1 MYHFIIIIC
10 HVIKCCSYFI
20 KALKSSEKTTADADT
35 AKSEEHP
42 QFSRTLSADDTD
54 AAFRER
60 LKNMG
65 KCNYELCF
73 CYFIHRI
80 LL

>member
-1 MYHFIIIIC
+1 M
-10 HVIKCCSYFI
+10 
-20 KALKSSEKTTADADT
+20 KSSEKSTADADT

-65 KCNYELCF
+65 KCNYEFSF
-73 CYFIHRI
+73 CYFIHQI
-80 LL
+80 LLKKLMEVSCIYICIYIIK